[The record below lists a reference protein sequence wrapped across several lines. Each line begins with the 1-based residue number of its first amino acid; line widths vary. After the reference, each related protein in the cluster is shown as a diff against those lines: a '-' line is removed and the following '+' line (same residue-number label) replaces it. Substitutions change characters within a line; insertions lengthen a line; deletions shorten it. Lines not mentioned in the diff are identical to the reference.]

1 MLITGLTMLK
11 LLITTT
17 TTTVLI
23 FSSLIHSTPVLSQE
37 IFQEKDL
44 KSLETPTGNSDNLRA
59 LTKPDLAEWPWQ
71 VGGEDPGTVLVELD
85 KEKTIFQEIL
95 PEQIYDAIFP
105 SNPEPIEP
113 DWQKNNQGDYNRFTP
128 RFSLPVYKY

>member
-1 MLITGLTMLK
+1 MLITVLTMLK

-17 TTTVLI
+17 TNLI
-23 FSSLIHSTPVLSQE
+23 TLSSLINSTPVLSQA

-44 KSLETPTGNSDNLRA
+44 KSLEIPTGTSDNLRA
-59 LTKPDLAEWPWQ
+59 LAKPDISEWPWQ
-71 VGGEDPGTVLVELD
+71 IGGEDPGTVLVELD

-105 SNPEPIEP
+105 SNPEPVEP

-128 RFSLPVYKY
+128 RFSVPVYKY